1 MEFITGKENFN
12 DRGITTLFV
21 PDYVVGNPVSD
32 KMLSNIEFYFRND
45 LNNSKPDGEVL
56 LSKQPNVTITDVNN
70 RKIIYGLKDIGIP
83 ESDII
88 KLLTT
93 DAYIKT
99 YLGLPVST
107 DVDMDNVK
115 LSRLARE
122 SEAVLKSLTIDKEVS
137 DSYIQDIAM
146 SNIEKPYNVRCTNNI
161 LFIVMHSGFG
171 NLLLSNQSVFA
182 KMLTSDIVREYQ
194 NHFGTSKL
202 HSSVLFNVY
211 LQKLDTYIYS

>member
-12 DRGITTLFV
+12 DRGLTTLFV

-32 KMLSNIEFYFRND
+32 KILSNIEFYFRND

-88 KLLTT
+88 KLLTA

-122 SEAVLKSLTIDKEVS
+122 SEAVLKSLTI
-137 DSYIQDIAM
+137 
-146 SNIEKPYNVRCTNNI
+146 NIEKPYNVRCTNNI